1 MDRLDE
7 IILKLKNARPENQPI
22 IEDGMYIKDELV
34 TFVPVP
40 VLEGTYTVMLP
51 TDFSI
56 MSKEDAEYKFPLSPR
71 PKEIWSSPGTE
82 TNFCISYFDNIEINA
97 EHIDEE
103 ADSLKQV
110 LKKTNPAMD
119 FYESGIYDLPDL
131 KIAWFD
137 YNSFGIDGDMYN
149 IMFVSSVEGKLLH
162 GAFICQFED
171 FEAWI
176 GAAHQMIQSI
186 RAVPLT

>member
-7 IILKLKNARPENQPI
+7 IILKLKNARPENQPK
-22 IEDGMYIKDELV
+22 IEDGMYIKDELIA
-34 TFVPVP
+34 FAPLP
-40 VLEGTYTVMLP
+40 VLKGTYTVMLP
-51 TDFSI
+51 TNFTI
-56 MSKEDAEYKFPLSPR
+56 MPEEFVKTKFPMSPR
-71 PKEIWSSPGTE
+71 PQEIWSSPGTE
-82 TNFCISYFDNIEINA
+82 TNLCISYYDDIEIVA

-103 ADSLKQV
+103 AEDFKQI

-131 KIAWFD
+131 KLAWFD
-137 YNSFGIDGDMYN
+137 YNSFGIDEDMYN

-162 GAFICQFED
+162 GIFICKFED
-171 FEAWI
+171 FEAWN

-186 RAVPLT
+186 KAAPLT